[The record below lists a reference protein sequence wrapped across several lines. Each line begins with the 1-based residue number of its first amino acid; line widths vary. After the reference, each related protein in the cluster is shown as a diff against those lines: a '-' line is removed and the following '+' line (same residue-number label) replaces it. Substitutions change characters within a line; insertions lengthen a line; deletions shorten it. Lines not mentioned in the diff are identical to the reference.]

1 MLYYI
6 LRALANL
13 LMNDDTQKTPAWLD
27 GAAVALS
34 TLCLLHCLLLP
45 LVVVGVPMLAQFAES
60 HLHYQLLIVVI
71 PLSFVA
77 LGIGYR
83 RHRIWQVPAGGALG
97 VLLLVIG
104 ATVAHTHYGLL
115 ADRLFTIAGSL
126 TLATAHFFNSYRK
139 KLSSSSL

>member
-6 LRALANL
+6 LRAPANL
-13 LMNDDTQKTPAWLD
+13 MNHDTQKSPAWLD
-27 GAAVALS
+27 AAAVGLS

-60 HLHYQLLIVVI
+60 HLHYQLLILVI
-71 PLSFVA
+71 PLSFIA
-77 LGIGYR
+77 LGVGFR
-83 RHRIWQVPAGGALG
+83 RHRDWRIPAGGAAG

-126 TLATAHFFNSYRK
+126 TLATAHFFNTYRK
-139 KLSSSSL
+139 KLASSSL